1 MSSPLPWLPHRVTA
15 FIKCPHSSG
24 QSVASSSLR
33 DYTKPRIIPISDMA
47 TASSPVNISV
57 FHSPESKPMPCSAV
71 TSASSAKCFAPTAKT
86 AFSLPP
92 LPITSVM

>member
-1 MSSPLPWLPHRVTA
+1 
-15 FIKCPHSSG
+15 
-24 QSVASSSLR
+24 
-33 DYTKPRIIPISDMA
+33 MA

-86 AFSLPP
+86 ACSYPKFRIRAVIQTKILSQLDF
-92 LPITSVM
+92 LQY